1 MGYQF
6 DKYKDVHCYYKEI
19 DEHGDY
25 SFFYKANLK
34 LKNKVEIVYFKG
46 QDSNNKTMSVLV
58 DYLYVEDLIKSEYVI
73 QIIAI
78 EESFSI
84 TVSAAEVWVR
94 SFEKQKALNVYNFLF
109 SNVT

>member
-1 MGYQF
+1 
-6 DKYKDVHCYYKEI
+6 
-19 DEHGDY
+19 
-25 SFFYKANLK
+25 
-34 LKNKVEIVYFKG
+34 
-46 QDSNNKTMSVLV
+46 MSVLV